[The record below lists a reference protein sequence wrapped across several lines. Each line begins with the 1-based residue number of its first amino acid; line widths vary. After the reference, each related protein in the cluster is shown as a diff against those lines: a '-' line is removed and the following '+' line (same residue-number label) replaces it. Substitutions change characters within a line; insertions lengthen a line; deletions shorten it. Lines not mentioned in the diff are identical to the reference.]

1 MLWWPT
7 CWGWRT
13 SITFS
18 CSFRRLKIQRMQRL
32 ASLPYLS
39 LTRTKERAFSGSYW
53 RWSCGKN
60 YSTPR
65 VWPCGARYS
74 SVWTLKFTG
83 SCSSF
88 ISLLWQYSCSVSNSN
103 TWLNTSTIRFPQA
116 EKRAIRSQWSM
127 LSTIFDTNLWLQK
140 TLTNKLKLN

>member
-1 MLWWPT
+1 MEFVDTPLSSLLLARFVSVALFLCRLT
-7 CWGWRT
+7 LCSKMVRHATFEACSRLSSMAFSASFGLSFASAFRLA
-13 SITFS
+13 STFS

-88 ISLLWQYSCSVSNSN
+88 ISLL
-103 TWLNTSTIRFPQA
+103 
-116 EKRAIRSQWSM
+116 
-127 LSTIFDTNLWLQK
+127 
-140 TLTNKLKLN
+140 